1 MKLCEDQIAQETD
14 HMNKETITEQKLEEN
29 ISNLKQIK
37 GELITS
43 QSTVLQQM
51 EIQKV
56 KLTEMRNL
64 QERTEIE
71 NGDMHQVRVT

>member
-1 MKLCEDQIAQETD
+1 
-14 HMNKETITEQKLEEN
+14 MNKETITEQKLEEN